1 VSREAVPVEEYVTSV
16 VEDLLKRFAAEM
28 SHLSP
33 GLRVSSV
40 HRERH
45 MVLVTLGDGSVCA
58 VRVES
63 LQDGEKGDGSASLPL
78 AGC

>member
-1 VSREAVPVEEYVTSV
+1 MSGEAVPVEEYVASV
-16 VEDLLKRFAAEM
+16 VEDLLEQFAAEM
-28 SHLSP
+28 GHLSP

-45 MVLVTLGDGSVCA
+45 VVLVTLGDGSVCA

-63 LQDGEKGDGSASLPL
+63 LQDGEEGHGYSALQ
-78 AGC
+78 

>member
-1 VSREAVPVEEYVTSV
+1 MHSKVSREDVLVEEYLASV
-16 VEDLLKRFAAEM
+16 VEDLLERFATEM
-28 SHLSP
+28 GHLSA

-58 VRVES
+58 VRVEL
-63 LQDGEKGDGSASLPL
+63 LQDEEESRG
-78 AGC
+78 